1 MLENPT
7 HGTNISVFWGFLL
20 PMFMGTFFTPPKG
33 TSFLAEPALA
43 CAGPWATPS
52 LPFFFPPLPLPLL
65 PLPSPLSPLEVG
77 LP

>member
-33 TSFLAEPALA
+33 TSFLGMTRFE
-43 CAGPWATPS
+43 PS
-52 LPFFFPPLPLPLL
+52 L
-65 PLPSPLSPLEVG
+65 VQIG
-77 LP
+77 RIV